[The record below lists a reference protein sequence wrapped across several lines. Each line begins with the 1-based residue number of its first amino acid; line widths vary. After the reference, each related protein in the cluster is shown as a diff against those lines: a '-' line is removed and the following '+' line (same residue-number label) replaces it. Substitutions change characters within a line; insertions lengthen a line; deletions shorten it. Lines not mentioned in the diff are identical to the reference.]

1 MYILKILTVFAVFI
15 IAVKLVLK
23 YQKKIKFF
31 VTGFDSRFSF
41 SEISLL
47 WRTAVVCGLDDPL
60 SLFWSMPSLS
70 RCISEIKSGADRA
83 GKTGDG
89 GMQRLLSKLYSYR
102 THIESAASEKRGLSS
117 TRAFESGLRLRI
129 VLAGKGVFASK
140 IVNNARELT
149 VSLPTQNGQMSV
161 EGKDWIGKS
170 ISVYLWRTGDARYI
184 FDTTVIG
191 NGVFFG
197 KAVLYL
203 KHTEKLLRTQ
213 KRRAVRTKCNIYA
226 SLFIIKDKVI
236 DYNRVETQAGYRCL
250 IEDISESGAMV
261 RIGGKGVPNIQLKI
275 QFTIEGKLIIMF
287 GIVRTVEYNSSID
300 QSRLHFECVHIEPQM
315 KNQILSFVYNIMSPE
330 ERKAYELFPADEDS
344 ETAVKYE
351 NFADGEDK
359 TEADDIDDE
368 KSEADDTGEEK
379 SEADGEKFAFELS
392 DTETP
397 DMTDARIG
405 DTLGNE

>member
-1 MYILKILTVFAVFI
+1 MYILKIIAVFAAFI
-15 IAVKLVLK
+15 IAVKLARR

-31 VTGFDSRFSF
+31 STGFDSRFSF

-47 WRTAVVCGLDDPL
+47 WRTAVICGLDDPL

-83 GKTGDG
+83 GKGSDDD
-89 GMQRLLSKLYSYR
+89 MQRLLSKLYAYR
-102 THIESAASEKRGLSS
+102 THIESVASEKRGLTS
-117 TRAFESGLRLRI
+117 TKSFEAGLRLRI
-129 VLAGKGVFASK
+129 VLAGRGVFASK

-149 VSLPTQNGQMSV
+149 ISMPMQNGQMNI

-191 NGVFFG
+191 SGVFFG

-203 KHTEKLLRTQ
+203 KHSEKLLRTQ

-236 DYNRVETQAGYRCL
+236 DYNRVETQSGYRCL

-261 RIGGKGVPNIQLKI
+261 RIGGKGVPNVQLKM
-275 QFTIEGKLIIMF
+275 QFTIDGKLIIMF
-287 GIVRTVEYNSSID
+287 GIVRTVEYNSDID

-330 ERKAYELFPADEDS
+330 ERKAYDLFPTDEDAEDERAYETFADE
-344 ETAVKYE
+344 K
-351 NFADGEDK
+351 GEK
-359 TEADDIDDE
+359 V
-368 KSEADDTGEEK
+368 EE
-379 SEADGEKFAFELS
+379 DGEKFAFELS
-392 DTETP
+392 DTDTFIA
-397 DMTDARIG
+397 DD

>member
-1 MYILKILTVFAVFI
+1 MYILKILAVFAVFI

-31 VTGFDSRFSF
+31 ATGFDSRFSF

-47 WRTAVVCGLDDPL
+47 WRTAVVCGVDDPL
-60 SLFWSMPSLS
+60 SLFWSMPTLS

-213 KRRAVRTKCNIYA
+213 KRHAVRTKCNMYA

-236 DYNRVETQAGYRCL
+236 DYNIVETQPGYRCL

-261 RIGGKGVPNIQLKI
+261 RIGGKGVPNIQLKL

-287 GIVRTVEYNSSID
+287 GVVRTVEYNSNID
-300 QSRLHFECVHIEPQM
+300 QSRLHFECVHVEPQM

-330 ERKAYELFPADEDS
+330 ERRTYELLSVVENLEDAEHGAEMRDDAEKAEGAAGS
-344 ETAVKYE
+344 DAA
-351 NFADGEDK
+351 FAY
-359 TEADDIDDE
+359 
-368 KSEADDTGEEK
+368 
-379 SEADGEKFAFELS
+379 ELS
-392 DTETP
+392 DTKIP
-397 DMTDARIG
+397 DTTDALIAG
-405 DTLGNE
+405 AVGNG

>member
-31 VTGFDSRFSF
+31 ATGFDSRFSF

-213 KRRAVRTKCNIYA
+213 KRRAVRTKCTIYA

-261 RIGGKGVPNIQLKI
+261 RIGGKGVPNIQLKM

-287 GIVRTVEYNSSID
+287 GVVRTVEYNSAID

-330 ERKAYELFPADEDS
+330 ERRAYELFPVSEEAED
-344 ETAVKYE
+344 AAYE
-351 NFADGEDK
+351 APQ
-359 TEADDIDDE
+359 
-368 KSEADDTGEEK
+368 ADDTDRAQAEGAGDDE
-379 SEADGEKFAFELS
+379 FAYELS
-392 DTETP
+392 DTNIP
-397 DMTDARIG
+397 DTTDALIG
-405 DTLGNE
+405 STLGNG

>member
-1 MYILKILTVFAVFI
+1 M
-15 IAVKLVLK
+15 
-23 YQKKIKFF
+23 
-31 VTGFDSRFSF
+31 
-41 SEISLL
+41 
-47 WRTAVVCGLDDPL
+47 
-60 SLFWSMPSLS
+60 
-70 RCISEIKSGADRA
+70 
-83 GKTGDG
+83 
-89 GMQRLLSKLYSYR
+89 
-102 THIESAASEKRGLSS
+102 
-117 TRAFESGLRLRI
+117 
-129 VLAGKGVFASK
+129 
-140 IVNNARELT
+140 
-149 VSLPTQNGQMSV
+149 
-161 EGKDWIGKS
+161 
-170 ISVYLWRTGDARYI
+170 
-184 FDTTVIG
+184 IG

-261 RIGGKGVPNIQLKI
+261 RIGGKGVPNIQLKM

-344 ETAVKYE
+344 ETAAKYE

-359 TEADDIDDE
+359 TEADDTDDE

>member
-1 MYILKILTVFAVFI
+1 
-15 IAVKLVLK
+15 
-23 YQKKIKFF
+23 
-31 VTGFDSRFSF
+31 
-41 SEISLL
+41 
-47 WRTAVVCGLDDPL
+47 
-60 SLFWSMPSLS
+60 
-70 RCISEIKSGADRA
+70 
-83 GKTGDG
+83 
-89 GMQRLLSKLYSYR
+89 
-102 THIESAASEKRGLSS
+102 
-117 TRAFESGLRLRI
+117 
-129 VLAGKGVFASK
+129 
-140 IVNNARELT
+140 
-149 VSLPTQNGQMSV
+149 
-161 EGKDWIGKS
+161 
-170 ISVYLWRTGDARYI
+170 
-184 FDTTVIG
+184 
-191 NGVFFG
+191 
-197 KAVLYL
+197 
-203 KHTEKLLRTQ
+203 
-213 KRRAVRTKCNIYA
+213 
-226 SLFIIKDKVI
+226 
-236 DYNRVETQAGYRCL
+236 
-250 IEDISESGAMV
+250 MV
-261 RIGGKGVPNIQLKI
+261 RIGGKGVPNIQLKM

-344 ETAVKYE
+344 EAAAKYE

>member
-1 MYILKILTVFAVFI
+1 MYILKIIAVFAAFI
-15 IAVKLVLK
+15 IAVKLARR

-31 VTGFDSRFSF
+31 STGFDSRFSF

-47 WRTAVVCGLDDPL
+47 WRTAVICGLDDPL

-83 GKTGDG
+83 GKGSDDD
-89 GMQRLLSKLYSYR
+89 MQRLLSKLYAHR
-102 THIESAASEKRGLSS
+102 THIESVASEKRGLTS
-117 TRAFESGLRLRI
+117 TKSFEAGLRLRI
-129 VLAGKGVFASK
+129 VLAGRGVFASK

-149 VSLPTQNGQMSV
+149 ISMPMQNGQMNI

-191 NGVFFG
+191 SGVFFG

-203 KHTEKLLRTQ
+203 KHSEKLLRTQ

-236 DYNRVETQAGYRCL
+236 DYNRVETQSGYRCL

-261 RIGGKGVPNIQLKI
+261 RIGGKGVPNVQLKM
-275 QFTIEGKLIIMF
+275 QFTIDGKLIIMF
-287 GIVRTVEYNSSID
+287 GIVRTVEYNSDID

-330 ERKAYELFPADEDS
+330 ERKAYDLFPTDEDAEDERAYETFADE
-344 ETAVKYE
+344 K
-351 NFADGEDK
+351 GEK
-359 TEADDIDDE
+359 V
-368 KSEADDTGEEK
+368 EE
-379 SEADGEKFAFELS
+379 DGEKFAFELS
-392 DTETP
+392 DTDTFIA
-397 DMTDARIG
+397 DD